1 MFLSLTKSI
10 AIVVDVDWYFTDG
23 ESPHIDL
30 IDELARVLHPIHGKP
45 YFLDDFSAKHPISV
59 MCVRKTHSGYER
71 SEYLSSPE
79 KDTPEPRNIRPSLRD
94 KS

>member
-1 MFLSLTKSI
+1 MFLSLPKGI
-10 AIVVDVDWYFTDG
+10 AIVVDIDGYFTDG

-30 IDELARVLHPIHGKP
+30 IDELTRVLHTIHGKP

-59 MCVRKTHSGYER
+59 MRVRKTHSGYER
-71 SEYLSSPE
+71 SEYLPSPE
-79 KDTPEPRNIRPSLRD
+79 KYTPEPRNIRPSLRD